1 MRRIFFTFAALCCT
15 FYSFGQTSQ
24 MIDNLESFA
33 KVYGYVR
40 YFHPSDEA
48 SDIDWELLA
57 IYGAKKVERCK
68 TQEEL
73 KKALLEIF
81 RPVAPLIQIEKS
93 NKISFDSS
101 MLVPPS
107 LNDMKVITWQHR
119 GLGMH
124 KNSIYNSV
132 RLNRKQKFR
141 SQNTLGSV
149 FTKISVQKYAGLPFK
164 LSAKSRMIEG
174 DGAMHL
180 WVRIEDKDSNRG
192 FFDNM
197 QDQPIKGTVARQ
209 YEITGTLDSDAE
221 SAFLG
226 GFLSQGDIGELDEF
240 EFKVLLNNEWISI
253 FNEDFDASSDSSLLS
268 FERGIGRY
276 DSGIEGYKFKI
287 EEMATNNQA
296 LVISKSYDIE
306 MGEMATA
313 IFEKHAQIGECI
325 KKDISSELACI
336 IPLALYGDENHT
348 YPQAPQ
354 KELTYLKEQLKIIDG
369 TNISGVN
376 LYVRLAD
383 ITITWNIFQH
393 FFPYS
398 NLIEIDWHSNLRST
412 YKSTYNDQSE
422 YDFVKTLQ
430 KFTAPLKDGHI
441 NVYNRKTVH
450 KVAYVPPINWEWVE
464 GELVI
469 TQVMDSLPLK
479 QGTLVKM
486 INGMNPSDY
495 FDEIYQ
501 YISAGTKGYMQYK
514 ASLDALRGEKH
525 TDLTLIV
532 EDFSGK
538 QETVT
543 INRSM
548 SIYDHFNNKPTRDVH
563 KEVAEGIYYIDL
575 DQISMEKITELMPE
589 LEASKAIIC
598 DLRGYPNGNDG
609 LIEHLLTV
617 KDTSDHWMKIPEII
631 YPDQEN
637 VVNLK
642 PYNWSLEPKAPHI
655 NAEIIFIIDGR
666 AISYAESYMG
676 FIDHYDLATIIGQPT
691 AGTNGNINPFTLPGD
706 YRISWTGM
714 WVEKHDGSQH
724 YGVGTLPDITV
735 DKTISGIREN
745 RDEFLEKAIAI
756 AKEKTRQNGS
766 IKTE

>member
-1 MRRIFFTFAALCCT
+1 
-15 FYSFGQTSQ
+15 

-81 RPVAPLIQIEKS
+81 RPVAPLIQIEKH

-107 LNDMKVITWQHR
+107 LNGMKVITWQHL
-119 GLGMH
+119 GLGMGH
-124 KNSIYNSV
+124 KNSIYQSA

-141 SQNTLGSV
+141 GQSTFGSV
-149 FTKISVQKYAGLPFK
+149 FTKIPVQKYAGLPFK
-164 LSAKSRMIEG
+164 LSANTRMIEG
-174 DGAMHL
+174 GGAMHL
-180 WVRIEDKDSNRG
+180 WVRIEDKNSNRG
-192 FFDNM
+192 FFNNM
-197 QDQPIKGTVARQ
+197 QDQPIKDTEARQ

-221 SAFLG
+221 SAFFG
-226 GFLSQGDIGELDEF
+226 GFLSHGDIGELDEF
-240 EFKVLLNNEWISI
+240 EFKVLLNNEWTSI
-253 FNEDFDASSDSSLLS
+253 FNEDFDNPSDSSLFS
-268 FERGIGRY
+268 FEPGIGRY
-276 DSGIEGYKFKI
+276 DSGIDGYKFKI
-287 EEMATNNQA
+287 QKILPGDQA
-296 LVISKSYDIE
+296 LVISKSNAIE
-306 MGEMATA
+306 VGEVATA

-325 KKDISSELACI
+325 KKDINSELACI
-336 IPLALYGDENHT
+336 IPLALYGDDNHT
-348 YPQAPQ
+348 YPQVPQ
-354 KELTYLKEQLKIIDG
+354 KELMSLKEELKTIEKSH
-369 TNISGVN
+369 ISGSN

-398 NLIEIDWHSNLRST
+398 NLVEVDWLSNLRNT
-412 YKSTYNDQSE
+412 YKNTYNDHSE
-422 YDFVKTLQ
+422 YDFLKTLQ

-441 NVYNRKTVH
+441 NVYNSKTAH
-450 KVAYVPPINWEWVE
+450 KEAHVAPIDWEWIE

-479 QGTLVKM
+479 QGSLVKM
-486 INGMNPSDY
+486 INGIKPSDY
-495 FDEIYQ
+495 FVEIYK
-501 YISAGTKGYMQYK
+501 YISAGTKGYMQHR
-514 ASLDALRGEKH
+514 ASLEALRGKKNTE
-525 TDLTLIV
+525 LTLLV
-532 EDFSGK
+532 EDFSGR
-538 QETVT
+538 QETLT

-548 SIYDHFNNKPTRDVH
+548 TVYDHFNNKHARDVH

-575 DQISMEKITELMPE
+575 DQISMEKITEIMPE
-589 LEASKAIIC
+589 LEASKVIIC

-637 VVNLK
+637 IVNFK
-642 PYNWSLEPKAPHI
+642 PYNWSLEPKSPHI

-745 RDEFLEKAIAI
+745 RDEFLEKAIEI